1 MQIANITGVTKSN
14 ELQITKSIGAL
25 IVQSSLSLDALST
38 EKISVYV
45 ERGNGNNIIL
55 ANKIFLKDFILASTY
70 GTEAVQSNTTFKTVA
85 LCELALHG
93 GILLA
98 DKESIKITLEDL
110 IAGETYQLNGVEEPT
125 STKTLYMFEQKSI
138 ASEEY
143 NKKINLFHFD
153 LAVITKSSTISDI
166 SFTYENH
173 AVVKYLPSELE
184 VLSRD
189 VDPIQYIKQDGTVVM
204 GQSDR
209 LVMPLVH
216 VDFVEINKTQ
226 GTIVNIVVRTIRTV

>member
-25 IVQSSLSLDALST
+25 IVQSSLSLDALTT

-125 STKTLYMFEQKSI
+125 STKTMYMFEQKSI

-173 AVVKYLPSELE
+173 AVVKYLPAELE

-189 VDPIQYIKQDGTVVM
+189 VDPIQYIKQDGTVSQ
-204 GQSDR
+204 GLTDR

-226 GTIVNIVVRTIRTV
+226 GTIVNIVVRTVRTV

>member
-25 IVQSSLSLDALST
+25 IVQSSLSLDALTT

-70 GTEAVQSNTTFKTVA
+70 GTEAVQSNATFKTVA

-125 STKTLYMFEQKSI
+125 STKTMYMFEQKSI

-173 AVVKYLPSELE
+173 AVVKYLPAELE
-184 VLSRD
+184 VLSSD
-189 VDPIQYIKQDGTVVM
+189 VDPIQYITQDGTVSQ
-204 GQSDR
+204 GLTDR

-226 GTIVNIVVRTIRTV
+226 GTIVNIVVRTVRTV